1 MHHISVEGPE
11 AALQHALN
19 GLLTVKVIGLQSM
32 MLLEVNVAGHIH
44 DLVHLSFRENAWLND
59 A

>member
-1 MHHISVEGPE
+1 
-11 AALQHALN
+11 
-19 GLLTVKVIGLQSM
+19 M

-59 A
+59 T